1 MDFHK
6 VSLNDHSCMER
17 RKLWSIMIN
26 VRFESGGNIA
36 CRTGMAG
43 AGGMADLP
51 PPEGEARQSGPAA
64 ELLPGLG
71 ARNGRNP
78 HGCGSARISLVV
90 AQKLRPYRLY
100 GRLARIS
107 RMVNF
112 RPLC

>member
-1 MDFHK
+1 
-6 VSLNDHSCMER
+6 MER

-43 AGGMADLP
+43 AGGLADLP

-71 ARNGRNP
+71 AR